1 MLKWKSD
8 NIVCNQFI
16 ESRLS
21 TYSGVLNSRRPT
33 FIYKSNVFFEN
44 VDEKKIKNDRNVL
57 KF

>member
-1 MLKWKSD
+1 MLNWKSD

-44 VDEKKIKNDRNVL
+44 VDEKKIKNDRNT
-57 KF
+57 